1 MSDDDGEVVVVSS
14 AAAGRRSTSPRQPLL
29 SHRSDSAPRSRNRS
43 TSLQDPTSETDF
55 DQQAVR
61 SADTEVDAD
70 EGASRGEA
78 SPPER
83 WPTILHTLLSAIKS
97 NIGIGILTMPVAF
110 SMGGPAAALPMLLLC
125 SAGTIFATTMI
136 SSALATVDGRSTP
149 RSLAALG
156 VACTKRAFVG
166 TITNGF
172 MLAAMGGACLAYAS
186 FLVSASLQ
194 VLPLLLRHEPPS
206 RNLLALAV
214 AVLLAPLG
222 LPHTLSGPIRKI
234 AAGGVFAVFVALVG
248 FVVSMASG
256 PGGLA
261 PPHALHW
268 EVRPSGIAETFGIFA
283 FVNEGAIALAVPLYA
298 EMPRNGGAAR
308 QRTFVPILSTSIGVV
323 TCLNI
328 LVGLVG
334 LASWHSNAAIPSTIA
349 DQLDPGKP
357 MHALILL
364 LLAVQVA
371 ATFAQVAFVVLT
383 SLPSVPDFFVTR
395 VGVTPSLARAVYR
408 CSIVFAMA
416 LLGGSIEKL
425 AALLALAG
433 GAANAT
439 ITFILPSVFYLAHRW
454 SDVSWT
460 RLGITAFI
468 ILAAAA
474 AAVIA
479 TVSAV
484 QDLFSSSHDK

>member
-1 MSDDDGEVVVVSS
+1 MCHSLREIHACQRRVHRTIRVS
-14 AAAGRRSTSPRQPLL
+14 
-29 SHRSDSAPRSRNRS
+29 
-43 TSLQDPTSETDF
+43 F
-55 DQQAVR
+55 
-61 SADTEVDAD
+61 
-70 EGASRGEA
+70 
-78 SPPER
+78 
-83 WPTILHTLLSAIKS
+83 
-97 NIGIGILTMPVAF
+97 F
-110 SMGGPAAALPMLLLC
+110 SPAACSLLLRQ
-125 SAGTIFATTMI
+125 IATTMI
-136 SSALATVDGRSTP
+136 NSVLATIEGRNTP

-156 VACTKRAFVG
+156 VACTKRLYVG

-186 FLVSASLQ
+186 FLVSTSLQ

-206 RNLLALAV
+206 RDLLALAV
-214 AVLLAPLG
+214 AVVLAPLG
-222 LPHTLSGPIRKI
+222 MPHTLSGPIRKI

-248 FVVSMASG
+248 FAVSMASG

-261 PPHALHW
+261 PPHALRW
-268 EVRPSGIAETFGIFA
+268 EVRGSGIAETFGIFA

-298 EMPRNGGAAR
+298 EMPGSGGAAR
-308 QRTFVPILSTSIGVV
+308 QRTFVPILSTSIGIV

-334 LASWHSNAAIPSTIA
+334 LAGWHSNAAVPATIA

-357 MHALILL
+357 VHALILL

-371 ATFAQVAFVVLT
+371 ATFAQVSFVVLT
-383 SLPSVPDFFVTR
+383 SLPAVPTFFTAR
-395 VGVTPSLARAVYR
+395 VGVSPSVARAVYR
-408 CSIVFAMA
+408 CSIVFLMA

-460 RLGITAFI
+460 RLCVTALI
-468 ILAAAA
+468 ILAAAG

-479 TVSAV
+479 TISAT
-484 QDLFSSSHDK
+484 QDLLSGSHDK